1 MDSYFYIVHISF
13 FFSEITCDPPY
24 IPNGI
29 YTPRLA
35 KYRGEY
41 KITYECKSGF
51 APAIQGKVATCTS
64 QGWSPAPRCSCKFH
78 SHLDLLLNSEVS
90 FS

>member
-13 FFSEITCDPPY
+13 LFSEITCDPPY

-29 YTPRLA
+29 YTPQLT
-35 KYRGEY
+35 KYRGED
-41 KITYECKSGF
+41 KIIYECKSGF
-51 APAIQGKVATCTS
+51 SPVIQGNVAMCTS
-64 QGWSPAPRCSCKFH
+64 HGWSPAPRCSCKFH
-78 SHLDLLLNSEVS
+78 SYLDLLLNSEVS